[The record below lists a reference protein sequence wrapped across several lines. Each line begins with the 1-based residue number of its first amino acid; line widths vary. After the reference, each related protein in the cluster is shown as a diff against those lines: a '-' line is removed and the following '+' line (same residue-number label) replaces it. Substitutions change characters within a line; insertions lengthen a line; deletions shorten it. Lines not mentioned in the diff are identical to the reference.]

1 MMMIKCFL
9 ANRVQP
15 VLYLVSYYVGASVL
29 VFATAGIAQ
38 YAGTNPSP
46 RGNASSWLDIQAA
59 PPALMKK
66 LKKKEVIKIRFVLS
80 VGPDG
85 RAAGCTHDGRKKL
98 AKQFGELTCSQLT
111 RRARFTP
118 AKDAQGS
125 PVNGT
130 YSSVATWSAPRETG
144 L

>member
-1 MMMIKCFL
+1 MHIISYWV
-9 ANRVQP
+9 AASA
-15 VLYLVSYYVGASVL
+15 LVAATT
-29 VFATAGIAQ
+29 ATAQ
-38 YAGTNPSP
+38 YGGSKPVP

-59 PPALMKK
+59 PPKLMKK
-66 LKKKEVIKIRFVLS
+66 LKKEEQLKIRFTLS

-85 RAAGCTHDGRKKL
+85 RAMGCTHDGRKKL
-98 AKQFGELTCSQLT
+98 DKQFGELTCSQLM

-130 YSSVATWSAPRETG
+130 YSNVATWFVPKETG
-144 L
+144 VR

>member
-1 MMMIKCFL
+1 M
-9 ANRVQP
+9 N
-15 VLYLVSYYVGASVL
+15 VLSYCVAASAL

-38 YAGTNPSP
+38 YAGSNPVP
-46 RGNASSWLDIQAA
+46 RGNAGAWLDIQAA

-66 LKKKEVIKIRFVLS
+66 LKKKEEIKIRFVLS

-85 RAAGCTHDGRKKL
+85 RAAGCTHDGKKKL

-130 YSSVATWSAPRETG
+130 YSSYATWTVPSETG
-144 L
+144 LQ